1 MLHQVEKAN
10 NGVKTMTDKDIEEL
24 NRLLPVIIALA
35 NLIQEQAKVREEA
48 RNLLNKVT
56 DPVELPA

>member
-1 MLHQVEKAN
+1 ME
-10 NGVKTMTDKDIEEL
+10 MTDKDIEEL

-48 RNLLNKVT
+48 RKLLIKVM
-56 DPVELPA
+56 DPADLAAGPSPTPI

>member
-1 MLHQVEKAN
+1 
-10 NGVKTMTDKDIEEL
+10 MTDKDIEEL

-48 RNLLNKVT
+48 RKMLNKVI